1 MAPSLLNASDM
12 LLHLAWMTSMLSSNP
27 DTTPP
32 PDTPSTVVGG
42 TVVPE
47 GKWRDV
53 VAVIG
58 ADATCTGTLIA
69 PDIVL
74 TAGHCIDIEPYEV
87 RTDTIDYASGGDR
100 IPVKWARAYPN
111 WESKYD
117 VGVIMLD
124 HVARG
129 RARKIAPACA
139 ARDALVQGAM
149 VHLVGFGLTAPDA
162 DSNTQLREV
171 DVPIMDPTC
180 EDDVSCQSAVAPHG
194 EFLAGGLG
202 VDSCFGDSG
211 GPVFMETAEGP
222 ALLGVVSRGLA
233 IPGAA
238 CGGGGVYV
246 RADKIVSWAQS
257 ITGVDFKPAPCEG
270 SADGDEGEEDLGGC
284 SSGGGIG
291 GMLTVL
297 GLGIGITRRS
307 GRRRATG

>member
-1 MAPSLLNASDM
+1 
-12 LLHLAWMTSMLSSNP
+12 MLSSNP
-27 DTTPP
+27 VTPP
-32 PDTPSTVVGG
+32 PDKPSTVVGG
-42 TVVPE
+42 TVAPE

-111 WESKYD
+111 WEDKYD
-117 VGVIMLD
+117 IGVIMLD
-124 HVARG
+124 HVALG

-139 ARDALVQGAM
+139 AREALVQGAM

-180 EDDVSCQSAVAPHG
+180 EDDASCQSAIAPHG

-233 IPGAA
+233 IPGSA

-257 ITGVDFKPAPCEG
+257 ITGVDLKPAPCEG
-270 SADGDEGEEDLGGC
+270 SADGEGDDEEDLGGC
-284 SSGGGIG
+284 STGNSASGIG
-291 GMLTVL
+291 GFLAVL
-297 GLGIGITRRS
+297 GLGIF
-307 GRRRATG
+307 GRRRRAKA